1 LAGEIVVIV
10 GVGPISDN
18 KVEKLPSVFGEVHTA
33 TAIAEYPIES
43 AKYPDQALTR
53 STSEVPMPE
62 LKQSNA
68 VPRTERP
75 RISDYGISKSK
86 TGLLP
91 WKWAVKTLSES
102 REYWIVT
109 VRPDGR
115 PHAMII
121 WGLWF
126 EGAFWFGTGSKT
138 QKARNLAEN
147 PNCVVGTQNAAEA
160 VILEG
165 VAELITDA
173 ATQKKLE
180 PTSLRKYGMSGGDGS
195 EPLYRVRP
203 SRVFGL
209 IEKSFPKTAT
219 RWTFD

>member
-1 LAGEIVVIV
+1 
-10 GVGPISDN
+10 
-18 KVEKLPSVFGEVHTA
+18 
-33 TAIAEYPIES
+33 
-43 AKYPDQALTR
+43 
-53 STSEVPMPE
+53 MPQR
-62 LKQSNA
+62 KQSKQ

-75 RISDYGISKSK
+75 QIPDYGISKSK
-86 TGLLP
+86 AGMLP
-91 WKWAVKTLSES
+91 WTWAVKTLSES

-126 EGAFWFGTGSKT
+126 DGAFWFGTGSKT
-138 QKARNLAEN
+138 QKARNLANN
-147 PNCVVGTQNAAEA
+147 PNCIVGTQNAAEA

-173 ATQKKLE
+173 AVKKNLE
-180 PTSLRKYGMSGGDGS
+180 PASQRKYGMSGGGGS
-195 EPLYRVRP
+195 EPVYRVRP
-203 SRVFGL
+203 KRVFGL
-209 IEKSFPKTAT
+209 IEKSFTKTAT

>member
-1 LAGEIVVIV
+1 MSKRKPG
-10 GVGPISDN
+10 
-18 KVEKLPSVFGEVHTA
+18 KT
-33 TAIAEYPIES
+33 
-43 AKYPDQALTR
+43 
-53 STSEVPMPE
+53 
-62 LKQSNA
+62 

-75 RISDYGISKSK
+75 QIPDYGISKSK

-91 WKWAVKTLSES
+91 WKWAVKTLTES
-102 REYWIVT
+102 REYWILT

-115 PHAMII
+115 PHAMIV

-126 EGAFWFGTGSKT
+126 DGAFWFGTGGKT
-138 QKARNLAEN
+138 QKARNLAQN
-147 PNCVVGTQNAAEA
+147 PNCIVGTQNAAEA

-173 ATQKKLE
+173 ALGKKLE
-180 PTSLRKYGMSGGDGS
+180 PASLHKYGMSGGGGS

-203 SRVFGL
+203 KRVFGF

-219 RWTFD
+219 RWMFD

>member
-1 LAGEIVVIV
+1 MR
-10 GVGPISDN
+10 
-18 KVEKLPSVFGEVHTA
+18 KL
-33 TAIAEYPIES
+33 
-43 AKYPDQALTR
+43 QQ
-53 STSEVPMPE
+53 TS
-62 LKQSNA
+62 K

-75 RISDYGISKSK
+75 QIPDYGISKSK

-91 WKWAVKTLSES
+91 WKWALKTLAES

-109 VRPDGR
+109 VRPDGP

-126 EGAFWFGTGSKT
+126 DGAFWFGTGRKT
-138 QKARNLAEN
+138 QKARNLSKN

-173 ATQKKLE
+173 AIAKKLE
-180 PTSLRKYGMSGGDGS
+180 PASLRKYGISGGDGS

-203 SRVFGL
+203 KRVFGL
-209 IEKSFPKTAT
+209 IEKTFPKTAT
-219 RWTFD
+219 RWLFD

>member
-1 LAGEIVVIV
+1 
-10 GVGPISDN
+10 
-18 KVEKLPSVFGEVHTA
+18 
-33 TAIAEYPIES
+33 
-43 AKYPDQALTR
+43 
-53 STSEVPMPE
+53 MPRV
-62 LKQSNA
+62 KQNHLI
-68 VPRTERP
+68 PRTERP
-75 RISDYGISKSK
+75 HIPGYGISKSK
-86 TGLLP
+86 TGMLP
-91 WKWAVKTLSES
+91 WKWAAKTLTES

-126 EGAFWFGTGSKT
+126 DGAFWFGTGGKT
-138 QKARNLAEN
+138 QKARNLSRN

-165 VAELITDA
+165 VAELVTDSELRR
-173 ATQKKLE
+173 KLE
-180 PTSLRKYGMSGGDGS
+180 PASLSKYGMSGGDGS

-203 SRVFGL
+203 RRAFGL
-209 IEKSFPKTAT
+209 VEKTFPKTAT

>member
-1 LAGEIVVIV
+1 MPSLKK
-10 GVGPISDN
+10 SR
-18 KVEKLPSVFGEVHTA
+18 VE
-33 TAIAEYPIES
+33 
-43 AKYPDQALTR
+43 
-53 STSEVPMPE
+53 
-62 LKQSNA
+62 
-68 VPRTERP
+68 PRTERP
-75 RISDYGISKSK
+75 RIPGYGISKSK
-86 TGLLP
+86 TGMLP
-91 WKWAVKTLSES
+91 WEWAVKTLTES

-126 EGAFWFGTGSKT
+126 DGAFWFGTGSKT
-138 QKARNLAEN
+138 QKARNLAKN
-147 PNCVVGTQNAAEA
+147 PNCIVGTQSAAEA

-165 VAELITDA
+165 VAELITDPA
-173 ATQKKLE
+173 IGKKLE
-180 PTSLRKYGMSGGDGS
+180 PTSLSKYGMSGGDGS
-195 EPLYRVRP
+195 APLYRVRP

>member
-1 LAGEIVVIV
+1 
-10 GVGPISDN
+10 
-18 KVEKLPSVFGEVHTA
+18 
-33 TAIAEYPIES
+33 
-43 AKYPDQALTR
+43 
-53 STSEVPMPE
+53 MPE
-62 LKQSNA
+62 LKQKDRG
-68 VPRTERP
+68 PRTERP
-75 RISDYGISKSK
+75 RIPGYGISKSK
-86 TGLLP
+86 TGMLP
-91 WKWAVKTLSES
+91 WTWGVRTLTET

-126 EGAFWFGTGSKT
+126 DGAFWFGTGSKT
-138 QKARNLAEN
+138 QKARNLAKN

-165 VAELITDA
+165 VAELVADTDIRR
-173 ATQKKLE
+173 KLE
-180 PTSLRKYGMSGGDGS
+180 PASLRKYGMSGGDGS

-203 SRVFGL
+203 RRAFGL
-209 IEKSFPKTAT
+209 IEKTFPKTAT

>member
-1 LAGEIVVIV
+1 M
-10 GVGPISDN
+10 PSPKQS
-18 KVEKLPSVFGEVHTA
+18 KVE
-33 TAIAEYPIES
+33 
-43 AKYPDQALTR
+43 
-53 STSEVPMPE
+53 
-62 LKQSNA
+62 
-68 VPRTERP
+68 PRTERP
-75 RISDYGISKSK
+75 RIPGYGISKSK
-86 TGLLP
+86 TGMLP
-91 WKWAVKTLSES
+91 WEWAVKTLTES

-121 WGLWF
+121 WGLWIDD
-126 EGAFWFGTGSKT
+126 AFWFGTGGKT
-138 QKARNLAEN
+138 QKARNLAKN
-147 PNCVVGTQNAAEA
+147 PNCVVATQNAAEA

-173 ATQKKLE
+173 AIRKKLE
-180 PTSLRKYGMSGGDGS
+180 QTSLSKYGMSGGDGS